1 MEASSEKV
9 RISMVIL
16 THPKTYED
24 FKNMKLTLKGQNG
37 DIFIY
42 LDHPKGN
49 KEIDKE
55 ETAKLKEVS
64 PLETFRFGAFQ

>member
-1 MEASSEKV
+1 
-9 RISMVIL
+9 MVL

-24 FKNMKLTLKGQNG
+24 FKNVKITVKGVNG
-37 DIFIY
+37 DAILY

-55 ETAKLKEVS
+55 EATKI
-64 PLETFRFGAFQ
+64 R